1 MGLLDRLARRPRPPE
16 PKVSIAE
23 RMALAYDAGARG
35 DYATALSIWEPLA
48 QAGVARAQANIGAC
62 FAEGF
67 GVGRDAELAERWL
80 SLAAGAGD
88 AVAQRNLA
96 SLHFKGEGVAQ
107 DYARAAELYRAAAE
121 AGNAQAQDMLGWML
135 LEGDV
140 IAP

>member
-1 MGLLDRLARRPRPPE
+1 MRLLDRLAARVRPASPE
-16 PKVSIAE
+16 TSVAD
-23 RMALAYDAGARG
+23 RMEAAYDAGARG

-62 FAEGF
+62 FAEGL

-96 SLHFKGEGVAQ
+96 SLHFK
-107 DYARAAELYRAAAE
+107 
-121 AGNAQAQDMLGWML
+121 
-135 LEGDV
+135 
-140 IAP
+140 